1 MLKMNSEKTK
11 THEKKQSLPKTTNSF
26 EKPFVS
32 AKLAD
37 TFGSHIISRDLR
49 DFENSPHSKIVGTE
63 ETKSTTM
70 HPRISW

>member
-1 MLKMNSEKTK
+1 MNSEKTD
-11 THEKKQSLPKTTNSF
+11 EKKQVSPRKTTNSF

-32 AKLAD
+32 AKIAD

-63 ETKSTTM
+63 EAKSTSI

>member
-1 MLKMNSEKTK
+1 MNT
-11 THEKKQSLPKTTNSF
+11 EKKAPENKQATNRKTTPFSF

-49 DFENSPHSKIVGTE
+49 DFENSPNSQILGTGAKE
-63 ETKSTTM
+63 QNQTM